1 MRNLQTTDV
10 FSAFRLLN
18 KIGVREKIREVAI
31 QAEESKGKKVKIDY
45 GFDLLFGILEKAAQ
59 KNAENEIYVFIADLL
74 ECQPEEVAKMNYF
87 TLNLKQNAEKI
98 SESLLNK
105 HFFRKHGKNSYYGQK

>member
-31 QAEESKGKKVKIDY
+31 QAEESKGKKVKIDD

-74 ECQPEEVAKMNYF
+74 ECQPEEVAKMNPVK
-87 TLNLKQNAEKI
+87 LIK
-98 SESLLNK
+98 SLLEVANIEEWK
-105 HFFRKHGKNSYYGQK
+105 DFFGYVRGLIMKK